1 MRRLLRI
8 LFSFFLVL
16 FFMFMGVVVY
26 HYAGGS
32 STNKIEYNSNLI
44 QEQLK
49 NVSKLI
55 VTEANYSQVMTY
67 EDQQKYLLNL
77 VSFTKKAVVIVNAKA
92 TVAYDL
98 TQLQYQIDEE
108 RQVVQLL
115 HIPDPEV
122 NIYPDYKLYD
132 VETSTFNPFTGTDY
146 NKINAR
152 IKDDLQKKIEQSTL
166 KSNAENRLMSEL
178 GKLLVVTNML
188 GWKLEYQG
196 NAIKKESDLSATF
209 LP

>member
-1 MRRLLRI
+1 ML
-8 LFSFFLVL
+8 
-16 FFMFMGVVVY
+16 MGVVIY
-26 HYAGGS
+26 KYTLGS
-32 STNKIEYNSNLI
+32 STSTVEYNSNLI

-55 VTEANYSQVMTY
+55 VTEANYTQVMTY

-108 RQVVQLL
+108 KKIVQLL
-115 HIPDPEV
+115 HIPEPEV
-122 NIYPDYKLYD
+122 QIYPDYKLYD
-132 VETSTFNPFTGTDY
+132 VETSTFNPFTGSDY

-152 IKDDLQKKIEQSTL
+152 IKEDLQKKIEQSTL
-166 KSNAENRLMSEL
+166 KANAENRLLSEL
-178 GKLLVVTNML
+178 GKLLVMTNTL

-196 NAIKKESDLSATF
+196 NTIKKESDLLATF
-209 LP
+209 PLLN

>member
-1 MRRLLRI
+1 MRRLLRL

-26 HYAGGS
+26 HYTVGS
-32 STNKIEYNSNLI
+32 SRSKVEYNSNLI

-55 VTEANYSQVMTY
+55 VTEATYTQVMTY

-92 TVAYDL
+92 TVEYDL
-98 TQLQYQIDEE
+98 SQLQYQIDED
-108 RQVVQLL
+108 RKVVQLL
-115 HIPDPEV
+115 HIPAPEV
-122 NIYPDYKLYD
+122 HIYPDYKLYD
-132 VETSTFNPFTGTDY
+132 VETSTFNPFTGSDY
-146 NKINAR
+146 NKINAK
-152 IKDDLQKKIEQSTL
+152 IKEDLQRKIEQSSL
-166 KSNAENRLMSEL
+166 KSNAENRLTSEL
-178 GKLLVVTNML
+178 GKLLVVTNMM
-188 GWKLEYQG
+188 GWRLEYQG
-196 NAIKKESDLSATF
+196 NTIKKESDLSATF

>member
-1 MRRLLRI
+1 MRQVFKI
-8 LFSFFLVL
+8 VFSFFIVL

-26 HYAGGS
+26 QFTWGK
-32 STNKIEYNSNLI
+32 STIQVEYNSDLI

-55 VTEANYSQVMTY
+55 VTEATYTQVMTY

-92 TVAYDL
+92 TVEYDL

-108 RQVVQLL
+108 RKVVQLV
-115 HIPDPEV
+115 HIPEPELH
-122 NIYPDYKLYD
+122 IYPDYKLYD
-132 VETSTFNPFTGTDY
+132 VETSTFNPFTGADY
-146 NKINAR
+146 NKINAK
-152 IKDDLQKKIEQSTL
+152 IKEDLRRKIEQSSL
-166 KSNAENRLMSEL
+166 KSNAENRLTSEL
-178 GKLLVVTNML
+178 GKLLVVTNMM
-188 GWKLEYQG
+188 GWRLEYQG
-196 NAIKKESDLSATF
+196 STIKKESDLSATF

>member
-1 MRRLLRI
+1 MRQVFKI
-8 LFSFFLVL
+8 VFSFFIVL

-26 HYAGGS
+26 QFTWGK
-32 STNKIEYNSNLI
+32 STSQVEYNSDLI

-55 VTEANYSQVMTY
+55 VTEATYTQVMTY

-92 TVAYDL
+92 TVEYDL

-108 RQVVQLL
+108 RKVVQLV
-115 HIPDPEV
+115 HIPEPELH
-122 NIYPDYKLYD
+122 IYPDYKLYD
-132 VETSTFNPFTGTDY
+132 VETSTFNPFTGADY
-146 NKINAR
+146 NKINAK
-152 IKDDLQKKIEQSTL
+152 IKEDLRRKIEQSSL
-166 KSNAENRLMSEL
+166 KSNAENRLTSEL
-178 GKLLVVTNML
+178 GKLLVVTNMM
-188 GWKLEYQG
+188 GWRLEYQG
-196 NAIKKESDLSATF
+196 STIKKESDLSATF